1 MSKKG
6 DTISRTFKKCGIT
19 LALNWSEIA
28 DLNIEGLEYYK
39 IPSAEEAYELQL
51 HSESSICEEE
61 QEDIWFHLIWFY
73 QFWGFKDKMFWCK
86 ENCFILVLTKNLSR
100 L

>member
-19 LALNWSEIA
+19 LALDWSEIA

-73 QFWGFKDKMFWCK
+73 QFSGFKDKMFWCK
-86 ENCFILVLTKNLSR
+86 ENYFILVLTKNPSR

>member
-61 QEDIWFHLIWFY
+61 QEDIWFHLSNVTKLGKVVIPN
-73 QFWGFKDKMFWCK
+73 K
-86 ENCFILVLTKNLSR
+86 EACSFLIFHIPAAAPWIA
-100 L
+100 

>member
-39 IPSAEEAYELQL
+39 IPSAEEAYEL
-51 HSESSICEEE
+51 
-61 QEDIWFHLIWFY
+61 
-73 QFWGFKDKMFWCK
+73 
-86 ENCFILVLTKNLSR
+86 
-100 L
+100 

>member
-19 LALNWSEIA
+19 LALDWSEIA

-39 IPSAEEAYELQL
+39 MPSAEEAYELQL

-61 QEDIWFHLIWFY
+61 QEDI
-73 QFWGFKDKMFWCK
+73 
-86 ENCFILVLTKNLSR
+86 
-100 L
+100 